1 MNKRASCVE
10 TPLGTLLC
18 TSMLGS
24 CKLIDVQ
31 SFNLIANAAASRWVS
46 RCCDRLEYSAC
57 GIHAREAAH
66 FSVSFAAWTHQVIDH
81 RQRLLIARGKC
92 VLLHSKVCF
101 CS

>member
-46 RCCDRLEYSAC
+46 RRCDRLEYSAC
-57 GIHAREAAH
+57 GIHDREAAH
-66 FSVSFAAWTHQVIDH
+66 FSLITLLDVLSPRPASAAGLHAVHHAKVI
-81 RQRLLIARGKC
+81 
-92 VLLHSKVCF
+92 
-101 CS
+101 